1 MKRVLRARQEMID
14 QGVADWAIG
23 EALAFATL
31 LTENI
36 HVRISGQ
43 DVERGTFRLV
53 NFKIIFLKFQKFA
66 FVIKRISALTRLFLL
81 DFYLSRHQ
89 YISRTTVRFVEMSVL
104 DHALLRE
111 SFTLQ
116 MSFRAFRGRIELCG
130 TLRVY

>member
-1 MKRVLRARQEMID
+1 MFISGLKRVLRARQEMID

-53 NFKIIFLKFQKFA
+53 
-66 FVIKRISALTRLFLL
+66 FVSFVSIV
-81 DFYLSRHQ
+81 FYS
-89 YISRTTVRFVEMSVL
+89 E
-104 DHALLRE
+104 E
-111 SFTLQ
+111 LQ
-116 MSFRAFRGRIELCG
+116 
-130 TLRVY
+130 